1 LAQIAPTWDKL
12 GRDKADEMEPREWS
26 RRLWTG
32 SVVTDI
38 LDSVNLERGEK
49 RSVVHFLPELPLT
62 KGKTVMVFPTRGHEL
77 PVEITGHAK
86 VGDRNPSHVLYHKDL
101 PVGSAWLHKG
111 ARTMFLVVKVNKTIE
126 AGEKDEDKRMTLFP
140 RFAKESGTSKGV

>member
-1 LAQIAPTWDKL
+1 MSNKSATVVLRTPSAPNSNEKMTNMGVGFVDC
-12 GRDKADEMEPREWS
+12 
-26 RRLWTG
+26 
-32 SVVTDI
+32 
-38 LDSVNLERGEK
+38 VNLERGEK
-49 RSVVHFLPELPLT
+49 RSVVHFLPEQPLT

-140 RFAKESGTSKGV
+140 RFAKESGTAPGV